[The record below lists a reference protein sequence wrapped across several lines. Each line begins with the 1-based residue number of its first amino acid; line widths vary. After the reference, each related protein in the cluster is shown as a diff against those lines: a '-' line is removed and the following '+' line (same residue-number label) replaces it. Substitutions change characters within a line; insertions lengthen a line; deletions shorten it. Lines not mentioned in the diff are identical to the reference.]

1 MAVTKYIE
9 VRNNDNIVT
18 IDDNYRNLVRDGK
31 SFRVRQYKKYNS
43 RPEFVPSNNEIYQY
57 FKDENNWDI
66 LITFDVDESI
76 NEILAFS
83 APADELVKFFPLRIQ
98 DRYMINI
105 IVPFDAIYGDRE
117 SSLQVYLGRISF
129 AKYNNRDLTDPEHGA
144 GLIIYNKDGKPI
156 FSSEE
161 QYLRVLQYYF
171 KCTEKLTDAQQ
182 VFEKTIL
189 DFNNSIKIAPFSAC
203 NFWRYTPQVTINY
216 RLYIT
221 FLSMTSI
228 KIGVHAY
235 GGFFNQGEFGI
246 SGAIQVTTSFMVL
259 QG

>member
-18 IDDNYRNLVRDGK
+18 IDDNYQNLVRDGK
-31 SFRVRQYKKYNS
+31 SFRVRKYKKCNS
-43 RPEFVPSNNEIYQY
+43 RTEFIPSNNEVYQY
-57 FKDENNWDI
+57 WQDKNHWDV

-105 IVPFDAIYGDRE
+105 IIPFDATYGDAE
-117 SSLQVYLGRISF
+117 SSLQVYLSRIRYH
-129 AKYNNRDLTDPEHGA
+129 KYNNRDLVAPEHGA
-144 GLIIYNKDGKPI
+144 GLIVYNKDGKPI

-161 QYLRVLQYYF
+161 QYLRVLHYYF
-171 KCTEKLTDAQQ
+171 KCTEKLYDAQQ
-182 VFEKTIL
+182 VFENTIL
-189 DFNNSIKIAPFSAC
+189 EFDDEFMIAPFSAC
-203 NFWRYTPQVTINY
+203 NFWRYTPQVTTNY

-221 FLSMTSI
+221 FVTSSSI
-228 KIGVHAY
+228 KIGVHGY
-235 GGFFNQGEFGI
+235 TGFFNQGEYGI
-246 SGAIQVTTSFMVL
+246 SGAVEITTSFMVI
-259 QG
+259 G

>member
-18 IDDNYRNLVRDGK
+18 IDDNYQNLVRDGK
-31 SFRVRQYKKYNS
+31 VIRIRQYKKCNS
-43 RPEFVPSNNEIYQY
+43 RAEFIPSNNEIYQY
-57 FKDENNWDI
+57 WQDKDNWDI

-117 SSLQVYLGRISF
+117 SSLQVYLGRIRF

-144 GLIIYNKDGKPI
+144 GLMIYNKDGKPI

-161 QYLRVLQYYF
+161 QYLRVLRYYF

-189 DFNNSIKIAPFSAC
+189 DFDEAILIAPFSAC

-246 SGAIQVTTSFMVL
+246 SGAVEITTSFMVI
-259 QG
+259 G

>member
-18 IDDNYRNLVRDGK
+18 IDDKYQNLVRDGK

-57 FKDENNWDI
+57 FKDENDWDI

-83 APADELVKFFPLRIQ
+83 APADELVKFFPLRIKY
-98 DRYMINI
+98 RYMINI
-105 IVPFDAIYGDRE
+105 IVPLDADYGDSE

-144 GLIIYNKDGKPI
+144 GLMIYNKDGKPI

-161 QYLRVLQYYF
+161 QYLRVLRYYF

-189 DFNNSIKIAPFSAC
+189 DFDEAILIAPFSAC

-228 KIGVHAY
+228 KISVHAY

-246 SGAIQVTTSFMVL
+246 SGAIEVTTSFMVI
-259 QG
+259 G

>member
-31 SFRVRQYKKYNS
+31 SFRVKQYKKCNS
-43 RPEFVPSNNEIYQY
+43 RSEFIPR
-57 FKDENNWDI
+57 D
-66 LITFDVDESI
+66 

-105 IVPFDAIYGDRE
+105 IVPVDATYGDRE

>member
-1 MAVTKYIE
+1 M
-9 VRNNDNIVT
+9 
-18 IDDNYRNLVRDGK
+18 
-31 SFRVRQYKKYNS
+31 
-43 RPEFVPSNNEIYQY
+43 P
-57 FKDENNWDI
+57 
-66 LITFDVDESI
+66 VD
-76 NEILAFS
+76 AT
-83 APADELVKFFPLRIQ
+83 
-98 DRYMINI
+98 
-105 IVPFDAIYGDRE
+105 YGDRE

-235 GGFFNQGEFGI
+235 GGFFNQGEYGI
-246 SGAIQVTTSFMVL
+246 SGAVEITTSFML
-259 QG
+259 IG

>member
-1 MAVTKYIE
+1 MAITKYFE
-9 VRNNDNIVT
+9 VKNNDNIVT
-18 IDDNYRNLVRDGK
+18 IDDNYQNLVRDGK
-31 SFRVRQYKKYNS
+31 VIKIRKYKKCNS
-43 RPEFVPSNNEIYQY
+43 RTEFIPSNNEVYQY
-57 FKDENNWDI
+57 WQDKNHWDV

-105 IVPFDAIYGDRE
+105 IVPFDAGYGDRE

-144 GLIIYNKDGKPI
+144 GLMIYNKDGKPI

-161 QYLRVLQYYF
+161 QYLRVLRYYF

-189 DFNNSIKIAPFSAC
+189 DFDEGIKIAPFSAC

-246 SGAIQVTTSFMVL
+246 SGAIEVTTSFMVL

>member
-18 IDDNYRNLVRDGK
+18 IDDKYQNLVRDGK

-57 FKDENNWDI
+57 FKDENDWDI

-83 APADELVKFFPLRIQ
+83 APADELVKFFPLRIKY
-98 DRYMINI
+98 RYMINI
-105 IVPFDAIYGDRE
+105 IVPLDADYGDSE

-144 GLIIYNKDGKPI
+144 GLMIYNKDGKPI

-161 QYLRVLQYYF
+161 QYLRVLRYYF

-189 DFNNSIKIAPFSAC
+189 DFDEAILIAPFSAC

-228 KIGVHAY
+228 KISVHAY
-235 GGFFNQGEFGI
+235 GGFFNQGEYGI
-246 SGAIQVTTSFMVL
+246 SGAVEITTSFMVI
-259 QG
+259 G

>member
-18 IDDNYRNLVRDGK
+18 IDDNYQNLVRDGK

-83 APADELVKFFPLRIQ
+83 APADELVKFFPLRIKY
-98 DRYMINI
+98 RYMINI
-105 IVPFDAIYGDRE
+105 IVPFDANYGDRE
-117 SSLQVYLGRISF
+117 SSLQVYLGRIRF
-129 AKYNNRDLTDPEHGA
+129 VKYNNRDLTDPEHGA
-144 GLIIYNKDGKPI
+144 GLMIYNKDGKPI

-161 QYLRVLQYYF
+161 QYLRVLHYYF

-246 SGAIQVTTSFMVL
+246 SGAIQVTTSFMVI
-259 QG
+259 G

>member
-9 VRNNDNIVT
+9 VRNNDNVVT
-18 IDDNYRNLVRDGK
+18 IDDNYQNLVRDGK
-31 SFRVRQYKKYNS
+31 VIRIRQYKKYNS
-43 RPEFVPSNNEIYQY
+43 RAEFIPSNNEIYQY
-57 FKDENNWDI
+57 WQDKDNWDI

-117 SSLQVYLGRISF
+117 SSLQVYLGRIRF

-144 GLIIYNKDGKPI
+144 GLMIYNKDGKPI

-161 QYLRVLQYYF
+161 QYLRVLRYYF

-189 DFNNSIKIAPFSAC
+189 DFDEAILIAPFSAC

-228 KIGVHAY
+228 KISVHAY
-235 GGFFNQGEFGI
+235 GGFFNQGEYGI
-246 SGAIQVTTSFMVL
+246 SGAIEVTTSFMVI
-259 QG
+259 G

>member
-18 IDDNYRNLVRDGK
+18 IDDNYQNLVRDGK
-31 SFRVRQYKKYNS
+31 SFRVRKYKKYNS
-43 RPEFVPSNNEIYQY
+43 RTEFIPSNNEIYQY
-57 FKDENNWDI
+57 WQDKNHWEI

-83 APADELVKFFPLRIQ
+83 APADELVKFFPRRVQ

-105 IVPFDAIYGDRE
+105 IVPLDANYGDSE

-129 AKYNNRDLTDPEHGA
+129 AKYNNRDLTEPEHGA
-144 GLIIYNKDGKPI
+144 GLMIYNKDGKPI

-161 QYLRVLQYYF
+161 QYLRVLHYYF
-171 KCTEKLTDAQQ
+171 KCTEKLYDAQQ
-182 VFEKTIL
+182 VFENTIL
-189 DFNNSIKIAPFSAC
+189 EFDDEFMIAPCSAC

-221 FLSMTSI
+221 FVTSSSI
-228 KIGVHAY
+228 KIGVHGY
-235 GGFFNQGEFGI
+235 TGFFNQGEYGI
-246 SGAIQVTTSFMVL
+246 SGAVEITTSFMVI
-259 QG
+259 G